1 MLHIVLL
8 ILKIIGI
15 ILSAILGVV
24 FLAVCCALFVP
35 VRYRIEVSR
44 EEGEGN
50 PPFIARAKITW
61 LFHLV
66 NIHLCYP
73 ADVYVRVRLFLFT
86 LFRIPEKEKRRK
98 KTDGKKRSRRKKAGD
113 ETPPQTTQAA
123 EETAREPE
131 SSTAGEE
138 TLSSGAGSLEE
149 TATVQEQTKTGTV
162 ALEEA
167 VAGPENVTVTDTFD
181 TEPSPEAAESGQEAS
196 GFFGRIRQKI
206 RCLLD
211 KIKAFW
217 EKLKTAFQ
225 NIRYTI
231 RHMCDKIKTASDT
244 IQYYREVFL
253 SDAFGRSFALCKEQA
268 GVVLKDL
275 KPDRVEVDLIVGTGD
290 PASTGE
296 VLAVC
301 GMLYPVFGPKVRIEG
316 DFERARLE
324 GCVFIKGKIR
334 AFTFLRVA
342 WKLYRNKDIRT
353 LIKLFKKEAV

>member
-1 MLHIVLL
+1 MLL

-15 ILSAILGVV
+15 ILSVILGVV
-24 FLAVCCALFVP
+24 LLAVCCALFVP

-44 EEGEGN
+44 EEGGGN

-98 KTDGKKRSRRKKAGD
+98 KTDGKKRRRGKKAEG
-113 ETPPQTTQAA
+113 ETPPQTTQAE

-131 SSTAGEE
+131 SSTAGKES
-138 TLSSGAGSLEE
+138 LSSGAGSLEE
-149 TATVQEQTKTGTV
+149 TATVQEQTKTQAGTG

-167 VAGPENVTVTDTFD
+167 AAGPENVTATDISD
-181 TEPSPEAAESGQEAS
+181 TEPSPDGAESGQEAS

-206 RCLLD
+206 CRLLD

-244 IQYYREVFL
+244 IQYYREVLL
-253 SDAFGRSFALCKEQA
+253 SDEFGRSFALCREQA
-268 GVVLKDL
+268 GVVLKEL

-301 GMLYPVFGPKVRIEG
+301 GMLYPVFGPKVRIAG
-316 DFERARLE
+316 DFERAHLE
-324 GCVFIKGKIR
+324 GYVFIKGKIR

>member
-1 MLHIVLL
+1 MNQKQKTVLIRILLSAACMVLFSMLQTEGYVRFGLFMIPYL
-8 ILKIIGI
+8 IIGYD
-15 ILSAILGVV
+15 IL
-24 FLAVCCALFVP
+24 
-35 VRYRIEVSR
+35 
-44 EEGEGN
+44 
-50 PPFIARAKITW
+50 
-61 LFHLV
+61 
-66 NIHLCYP
+66 
-73 ADVYVRVRLFLFT
+73 
-86 LFRIPEKEKRRK
+86 
-98 KTDGKKRSRRKKAGD
+98 KKAGKGIRNRQVFD
-113 ETPPQTTQAA
+113 ENFLMTIATF
-123 EETAREPE
+123 
-131 SSTAGEE
+131 
-138 TLSSGAGSLEE
+138 GAIAVGS
-149 TATVQEQTKTGTV
+149 
-162 ALEEA
+162 LEEA
-167 VAGPENVTVTDTFD
+167 VAGPENVKATDTSD
-181 TEPSPEAAESGQEAS
+181 TEPSPEAAESGQESS
-196 GFFGRIRQKI
+196 GFFGRMRQKI
-206 RCLLD
+206 CRLLD

-316 DFERARLE
+316 DFELARLE

>member
-1 MLHIVLL
+1 MSR
-8 ILKIIGI
+8 K
-15 ILSAILGVV
+15 
-24 FLAVCCALFVP
+24 AV
-35 VRYRIEVSR
+35 RQE
-44 EEGEGN
+44 
-50 PPFIARAKITW
+50 
-61 LFHLV
+61 
-66 NIHLCYP
+66 
-73 ADVYVRVRLFLFT
+73 
-86 LFRIPEKEKRRK
+86 
-98 KTDGKKRSRRKKAGD
+98 
-113 ETPPQTTQAA
+113 
-123 EETAREPE
+123 
-131 SSTAGEE
+131 
-138 TLSSGAGSLEE
+138 SSGAGSLEE

-167 VAGPENVTVTDTFD
+167 VAGPENVTATDTSD

-206 RCLLD
+206 RRLLD

-244 IQYYREVFL
+244 IQYYREVLL
-253 SDAFGRSFALCKEQA
+253 SDEFGRSFALCREQA
-268 GVVLKDL
+268 GVVLKEL
-275 KPDRVEVDLIVGTGD
+275 KPDRVEVDLVVGTGD

-301 GMLYPVFGPKVRIEG
+301 GMLYPVFGPKVRIAG
-316 DFERARLE
+316 DFERAHLE
-324 GCVFIKGKIR
+324 GYVFIKGKIR

>member
-44 EEGEGN
+44 EEGGGN

-98 KTDGKKRSRRKKAGD
+98 KAAVKRRRREKKARD
-113 ETPPQTTQAA
+113 ETPPQAA
-123 EETAREPE
+123 DETAREPE
-131 SSTAGEE
+131 SGPAGKEMIPD
-138 TLSSGAGSLEE
+138 GAGSSDEN
-149 TATVQEQTKTGTV
+149 ATVQEQTKTQAGTG

-167 VAGPENVTVTDTFD
+167 AAGPEKVTATDISD
-181 TEPSPEAAESGQEAS
+181 TEPSPDGAESGQEAF
-196 GFFGRIRQKI
+196 GLFGRIRQKI
-206 RCLLD
+206 HRLLD

-231 RHMCDKIKTASDT
+231 
-244 IQYYREVFL
+244 Q
-253 SDAFGRSFALCKEQA
+253 
-268 GVVLKDL
+268 
-275 KPDRVEVDLIVGTGD
+275 
-290 PASTGE
+290 
-296 VLAVC
+296 
-301 GMLYPVFGPKVRIEG
+301 
-316 DFERARLE
+316 
-324 GCVFIKGKIR
+324 
-334 AFTFLRVA
+334 
-342 WKLYRNKDIRT
+342 
-353 LIKLFKKEAV
+353 

>member
-15 ILSAILGVV
+15 ILSVILGVV
-24 FLAVCCALFVP
+24 LLAVCCALFVP

-113 ETPPQTTQAA
+113 ETPPQTTQAE
-123 EETAREPE
+123 EETAHEPE
-131 SSTAGEE
+131 SSTAGKES
-138 TLSSGAGSLEE
+138 LSSGAGSLEE

-167 VAGPENVTVTDTFD
+167 VAGPENVTAMDTSD

-206 RCLLD
+206 RRLLD

-244 IQYYREVFL
+244 IQYYREVLL
-253 SDAFGRSFALCKEQA
+253 SDEFGRSFALCREQA
-268 GVVLKDL
+268 GVVLKEL
-275 KPDRVEVDLIVGTGD
+275 KPDRVEVDLVVGTGD

-301 GMLYPVFGPKVRIEG
+301 GMLYPVFGPKVRIAG
-316 DFERARLE
+316 DFERAHLE
-324 GCVFIKGKIR
+324 GYVFIKGKIR

>member
-1 MLHIVLL
+1 MLL

-15 ILSAILGVV
+15 ILSVILGVV
-24 FLAVCCALFVP
+24 LLAVCCALFVP

-50 PPFIARAKITW
+50 PPLIARAKITW

-98 KTDGKKRSRRKKAGD
+98 KTDGKKRRRRKKAGD
-113 ETPPQTTQAA
+113 ETPPQTTQTE

-131 SSTAGEE
+131 SSTAGKES
-138 TLSSGAGSLEE
+138 LSSGAGSLEE
-149 TATVQEQTKTGTV
+149 TATVQEQTKTQAGTG

-167 VAGPENVTVTDTFD
+167 VAGPENVTATDTSD

-206 RCLLD
+206 CRLLD

-244 IQYYREVFL
+244 IQYYREVLL
-253 SDAFGRSFALCKEQA
+253 SDEFGRSFALCREQA
-268 GVVLKDL
+268 GVVLKEL
-275 KPDRVEVDLIVGTGD
+275 KPDRVEVDLVVGTGD

-301 GMLYPVFGPKVRIEG
+301 GMLYPVFGPKVRIAG
-316 DFERARLE
+316 DFERAHLE
-324 GCVFIKGKIR
+324 GYVFIKGKIR

>member
-1 MLHIVLL
+1 MLL

-24 FLAVCCALFVP
+24 FLAVCCVLFVP

-44 EEGEGN
+44 EEGGGN

-73 ADVYVRVRLFLFT
+73 ADVYVRVWLFLFT

-98 KTDGKKRSRRKKAGD
+98 KTDGKKRRRGKKAEG
-113 ETPPQTTQAA
+113 ETPPQTTQAE

-131 SSTAGEE
+131 SSTAGKES
-138 TLSSGAGSLEE
+138 LSSGAGSLEE
-149 TATVQEQTKTGTV
+149 TATVQEQTKTQAGTG

-167 VAGPENVTVTDTFD
+167 AAGPENVTATDTSD

-206 RCLLD
+206 CRLLD

-244 IQYYREVFL
+244 IQYYREVLL
-253 SDAFGRSFALCKEQA
+253 SDEFGRSFALCREQA
-268 GVVLKDL
+268 GVVLKEL
-275 KPDRVEVDLIVGTGD
+275 KPDRVEVDLVFGTGD

-301 GMLYPVFGPKVRIEG
+301 GMLYPVFGPKVRIAG
-316 DFERARLE
+316 DFERAHLE
-324 GCVFIKGKIR
+324 GYVFIKGKIR

>member
-1 MLHIVLL
+1 MLL

-15 ILSAILGVV
+15 ILSVILGVV
-24 FLAVCCALFVP
+24 LLAVCCALFVP

-98 KTDGKKRSRRKKAGD
+98 KTDGKKRRRGKKAEG
-113 ETPPQTTQAA
+113 ETPPQTTQAE

-131 SSTAGEE
+131 SSTAGKES
-138 TLSSGAGSLEE
+138 LSSGAGSLEE
-149 TATVQEQTKTGTV
+149 TATVQEQTKTQAGTG

-167 VAGPENVTVTDTFD
+167 AAGPENVTATDTSD

-206 RCLLD
+206 CRLLD

-244 IQYYREVFL
+244 IQYYREVLL
-253 SDAFGRSFALCKEQA
+253 SDEFGRSFALCREQA
-268 GVVLKDL
+268 GVVLKEL
-275 KPDRVEVDLIVGTGD
+275 KPDRVEVDLVFGTGD

-301 GMLYPVFGPKVRIEG
+301 GMLYPVFGPKVRIAG
-316 DFERARLE
+316 DFERAHLE
-324 GCVFIKGKIR
+324 GYVFIKGKIR

>member
-1 MLHIVLL
+1 MLL

-15 ILSAILGVV
+15 ILSVILGVV

-98 KTDGKKRSRRKKAGD
+98 KTDGKKRRRGKKAEG
-113 ETPPQTTQAA
+113 ETPPQTTQAE

-131 SSTAGEE
+131 SSTAGKES
-138 TLSSGAGSLEE
+138 LSSGAGSLEE
-149 TATVQEQTKTGTV
+149 TATVQEQTKTQAGTG

-167 VAGPENVTVTDTFD
+167 AAGPENVTATDTSD

-206 RCLLD
+206 CRLLD

-244 IQYYREVFL
+244 IQYYREVLL
-253 SDAFGRSFALCKEQA
+253 SDEFGRSFALCREQA
-268 GVVLKDL
+268 GVVLKEL
-275 KPDRVEVDLIVGTGD
+275 KPDRVEVDLVFGTGD

>member
-35 VRYRIEVSR
+35 VRYWIEVSR
-44 EEGEGN
+44 EEGGGN

-98 KTDGKKRSRRKKAGD
+98 KAAVKRRRREKKARD
-113 ETPPQTTQAA
+113 ETPPQAA
-123 EETAREPE
+123 DETAREPE
-131 SSTAGEE
+131 SGPAGKEMIPD
-138 TLSSGAGSLEE
+138 GAGSSDEN
-149 TATVQEQTKTGTV
+149 ATVQEQTKTQAGTG

-167 VAGPENVTVTDTFD
+167 AAGPEKVTATDISD
-181 TEPSPEAAESGQEAS
+181 TEPSPDGAESGQEAF
-196 GFFGRIRQKI
+196 GLFGRIRQKI
-206 RCLLD
+206 HRLLD

-268 GVVLKDL
+268 GVVLKEL